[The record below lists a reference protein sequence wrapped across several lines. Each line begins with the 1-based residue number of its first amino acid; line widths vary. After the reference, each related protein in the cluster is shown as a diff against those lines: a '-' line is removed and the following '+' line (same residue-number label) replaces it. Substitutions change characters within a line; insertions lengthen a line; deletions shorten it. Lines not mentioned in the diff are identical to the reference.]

1 MMMMTTMDNCS
12 NEYLRIESDNDEI
25 RIFEY
30 DKHEDELSESEIEDN
45 TDRFSPV
52 IKNEEVRQQFSLSFT
67 NFVFFLDFFT
77 IEW

>member
-52 IKNEEVRQQFSLSFT
+52 IKDEEVRQQFSLNNSLSLLLILFSF
-67 NFVFFLDFFT
+67 
-77 IEW
+77 

>member
-52 IKNEEVRQQFSLSFT
+52 IKDEEVRQQFSLSFT